1 MWIIVDGQRVF
12 SFDHYPFERAEAE
25 AYYDG
30 LGTEQVKESLRRSEI
45 HSPTDFGDAM
55 REYLDAPI
63 NQALESSNPVIKAF
77 ALVDR
82 RTGRR
87 AIDKMQLTEFEHSLV
102 KAFYELRKST
112 VDHETVSK

>member
-1 MWIIVDGQRVF
+1 MDKGSSVSTIILL
-12 SFDHYPFERAEAE
+12 S
-25 AYYDG
+25 G
-30 LGTEQVKESLRRSEI
+30 LKPKPITMDLVRSKVKESLRRSEI

-55 REYLDAPI
+55 REYLDSPI

-87 AIDKMQLTEFEHSLV
+87 AIDKMQLSEFEHSLV